1 MVIIIKEINNNFVI
15 GVSKTCF
22 ESYLIYGLI
31 QWDQNW
37 NKLLFNSNIG
47 FLQIINDLRELN
59 GRYLKYDKI
68 DDLLSR
74 SVNMGVVNIQ
84 GGSEFPCKGLNDTE
98 LFFSAIEAQYINQK
112 FNIELLSNIHYVM
125 IYDIDSNNYAIANDY
140 PFFTSVIS
148 KEEFKKIYSGWSY
161 LCMLNNKLSEE
172 QIQKCNSI
180 FMENLNNIE
189 CNYGDCSGLEFEKAL
204 DILMIARI
212 TRTRMLYFCNNN
224 EIKKIIKC
232 HNNIINNNF
241 FKILRS
247 NESGQYT
254 AKYGEQIIKDSL
266 LRDNKFIAKL
276 KLQLS
281 GKSYF

>member
-1 MVIIIKEINNNFVI
+1 MKDIKSNFVI

-22 ESYLIYGLI
+22 ESYLVYGLM

-37 NKLLFNSNIG
+37 NKLLFNSTIG
-47 FLQIINDLRELN
+47 FSQIINDLRALN

-74 SVNMGVVNIQ
+74 SVNLGIVNIQ
-84 GGSEFPCKGLNDTE
+84 ETSEFPCKSLNDTQ
-98 LFFSAIEAQYINQK
+98 LFISAIESQYINQK

-161 LCMLNNKLSEE
+161 ICTLNNKLSED
-172 QIQKCNSI
+172 QIQKCNLI
-180 FMENLNNIE
+180 FMKNLNNIE
-189 CNYGDCSGLEFEKAL
+189 CNCVDCSGFEFEKAL

-212 TRTRMLYFCNNN
+212 TRTRMLYFCNDN

-232 HNNIINNNF
+232 HNNNISSNF

-247 NESGQYT
+247 NENGQYT

-266 LRDNKFIAKL
+266 LNDNEFIARL
-276 KLQLS
+276 KLLLS
-281 GKSYF
+281 NKSYF